1 MILKDLK
8 QSTDTGSCFGSFF
21 LYILFPLRSDK
32 IMLKW
37 AKRQSL
43 GEWI

>member
-21 LYILFPLRSDK
+21 AVTNFFICIFCFLYGLIKLC
-32 IMLKW
+32 
-37 AKRQSL
+37 
-43 GEWI
+43 